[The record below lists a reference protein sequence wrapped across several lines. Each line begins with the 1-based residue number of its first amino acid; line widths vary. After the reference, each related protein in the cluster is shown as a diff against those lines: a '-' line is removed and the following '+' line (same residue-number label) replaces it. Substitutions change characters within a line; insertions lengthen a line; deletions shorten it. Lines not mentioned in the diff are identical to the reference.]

1 MQVLYKWSGYKRK
14 PSFFSFLR
22 MESRVSLLK
31 EAFSKWL
38 IDFAGRHEEISEAS
52 PAES

>member
-1 MQVLYKWSGYKRK
+1 MESLQTQRYFL
-14 PSFFSFLR
+14 SFLR

-38 IDFAGRHEEISEAS
+38 IDFAGRYEEISEAS